1 MEFVQPIRDRK
12 KIDTIKKILKSDNL
26 RNHCLF
32 TLGINSGLRIS
43 DLLKLK
49 LCDVLDESEKIRERI
64 TLREKKTNKTKD
76 FPISDVARKA
86 IAEYLKTRVIDTN
99 EPFFLSQKTKN
110 GKAPL
115 QRDQAYKIINNAARS
130 IGIKEKI
137 GTHTL
142 RKTFG
147 YHAYQSGVSIEVI
160 QKLFNHSA
168 PSITLRYIGI
178 TQDDLDN
185 VYLNLNL

>member
-1 MEFVQPIRDRK
+1 MS
-12 KIDTIKKILKSDNL
+12 TSL
-26 RNHCLF
+26 RNYCLF

-49 LCDVLDESEKIRERI
+49 VSDVVDESRKMRERI

-76 FPISDVARKA
+76 FPISEVARKA
-86 IAEYLKTRVIDTN
+86 IGEYLKTRTYDIN
-99 EPFFLSQKTKN
+99 EPLFVSQKKKD
-110 GKAPL
+110 GKTSL
-115 QRDQAYKIINNAARS
+115 QRDQVYKIINNAARS
-130 IGIKEKI
+130 IGINERI

-147 YHAYQSGVSIEVI
+147 YHAYQAGVSIEVI

-178 TQDDLDN
+178 TQDDMDN